1 MKYLAL
7 QAIQERSDWPWVEF
21 RRVASI
27 RRQANY
33 SSDRLLLA
41 LSATTGIRQRPDKG
55 GRQPASDQTI
65 SKYWVVRPNWLV
77 FNPMWAIE
85 GGVAVSQSEGAV
97 STAYRVYELHSTLHS
112 RFAHYYLRSNPA
124 LEQYRLMIRGVTTF
138 DRSITRSD
146 FEAMPVP
153 TPPISEQQAI
163 ARYLDAETARIDAL
177 ISKKR
182 HLIKLLEEQDRRI
195 IDDLFGSVLSN
206 RLTRLGY
213 VADVRSGVTLGGT
226 RPRAMSEVT
235 VPYLRVANVQHD
247 RLDLR
252 EVKTVTVDW
261 ATAQRTMLHSGD
273 VLMTE
278 GGDID
283 KLGRGTVWRGEI
295 DPCLHQNHV
304 FAVRVRTRDLLPDFL
319 ALVTRTSYARRYFEM
334 TGVRSTNLASTNA
347 SKVSDFR
354 IPYPSLDVQ
363 LALVRKYQRKWDA
376 LDRVRTALSRQL
388 DLLTERRQALITAV
402 VTGEMSVLGRGV
414 TAASRSSFAQHTQI
428 ELVE

>member
-7 QAIQERSDWPWVEF
+7 QPIQEHSDWPWVEF

-27 RRQANY
+27 RREANY
-33 SSDRLLLA
+33 SGDRPLLA
-41 LSATTGIRQRPDKG
+41 LSAATGIQQRPDGG
-55 GRQPASDQTI
+55 GRQPASDETI

-85 GGVAVSQSEGAV
+85 GGIAVSQLEGAV
-97 STAYRVYELHSTLHS
+97 STAYRVYELHSLLHS
-112 RFAHYYLRSNPA
+112 RFAHYYLRSDPV

-153 TPPISEQQAI
+153 IPPISEQQAI
-163 ARYLDAETARIDAL
+163 THYLDAEAARIDAL
-177 ISKKR
+177 IFKKHR
-182 HLIKLLEEQDRRI
+182 LFKLLEEQDLRT
-195 IDDLFGSVLSN
+195 IDDLFEDVLKN

-213 VADVRSGVTLGGT
+213 VADVRSGVTLGGV
-226 RPRAMSEVT
+226 RSRAMSEVT

-247 RLDLR
+247 HLDLR

-261 ATAQRTMLHSGD
+261 ATAHRTTLHSGD

-304 FAVRVRTRDLLPDFL
+304 FAVRVQTRDLIPEYL

-363 LALVRKYQRKWDA
+363 SAIVRQYQHKWAA
-376 LDRVRTALSRQL
+376 LDKVRTALSRQL
-388 DLLTERRQALITAV
+388 DLLAERRQSLITAV
-402 VTGEMSVLGRGV
+402 VTAEMPVPGV
-414 TAASRSSFAQHTQI
+414 
-428 ELVE
+428 EV